1 MVKTNRLIS
10 NTNYIN
16 LVIADFISSLG
27 DWMVIPIIGS
37 LFFYDI
43 GLSSQMLAIV
53 EIIIAAPSV
62 FFGSII
68 GVSVDNKNP
77 IPILIYS
84 DISRAVLSIILYF
97 LAYHYEIVL
106 LLLFL
111 EGICRCFFLPSR
123 QIALKVLVLNDLL
136 PKASG
141 FLHTSSQLAKIIG
154 PAFGG
159 LLILYCNIKFLF
171 IINALTFLA
180 PACFIKAISL
190 PMKITETKLSNN
202 KISKL
207 TFIYKKLINVAS
219 TIKNNKLLRIV
230 IINSA
235 LRFAIIF
242 IFDLYIIVFN
252 KFMNFSAS
260 IYAIAIS
267 AIGMGSVVGA
277 VVVTTYITRFRYILL
292 ISAGQT
298 LGGLLLFL
306 LGSLA
311 FYHINLSVYFYVLI
325 WFLFG
330 ITGALINVPYASLLQ
345 TEVDQS
351 IIGSVSAFSESIQNF
366 FMIISPLVGALLIS
380 FITIDIMFL
389 LVGLL
394 LVLLGLSLIMNNQR
408 LLLSNFF

>member
-1 MVKTNRLIS
+1 M
-10 NTNYIN
+10 
-16 LVIADFISSLG
+16 
-27 DWMVIPIIGS
+27 
-37 LFFYDI
+37 
-43 GLSSQMLAIV
+43 
-53 EIIIAAPSV
+53 
-62 FFGSII
+62 
-68 GVSVDNKNP
+68 
-77 IPILIYS
+77 
-84 DISRAVLSIILYF
+84 
-97 LAYHYEIVL
+97 
-106 LLLFL
+106 
-111 EGICRCFFLPSR
+111 
-123 QIALKVLVLNDLL
+123 
-136 PKASG
+136 
-141 FLHTSSQLAKIIG
+141 
-154 PAFGG
+154 
-159 LLILYCNIKFLF
+159 ILYCNIKFLF

-180 PACFIKAISL
+180 SACFIKAISL

-408 LLLSNFF
+408 LLLSNFFNVSAEQIFYATL